1 MESHLYQKN
10 KNQTRLSDHETIYCN
25 HLCSL
30 ERVRVVIAACLEET
44 VAPEGEEPVADVED
58 DEEEREDE
66 ARLHVQPE
74 GDLLGGHVVERV
86 HEMRARDR
94 RDARHPSVPAR
105 ALRVQ
110 SGPGLH

>member
-1 MESHLYQKN
+1 M
-10 KNQTRLSDHETIYCN
+10 
-25 HLCSL
+25 
-30 ERVRVVIAACLEET
+30 RVVVPAGLEEA

-86 HEMRARDR
+86 HEVRARDR
-94 RDARHPSVPAR
+94 GDARHPPVPAR